1 MQQLQFYAVLIGITM
16 ILGTVLILFIVM
28 LSKVQQ
34 RKKTEYNRLNL
45 LAEVTAQEKDRA
57 RITYQLHE
65 DFGATLSAIRM
76 GISSFQL
83 QRPDDRLQQE
93 QFKSYIDDIIVK
105 IRTIA
110 LDFLPGTIQQK
121 WLAAALQEFIQAV
134 QEEQKEVKIIL
145 EVEEDLPEL
154 SEYKTINLYRIV
166 QEIIYNTLK
175 HAKASTLLITLRYND
190 KSILLTT
197 QDNGIGFNYKQE
209 LERQKGLGLNNMAN
223 RILLL
228 NGVVDVLSEPGKG
241 TLYLIQVPAWELNA
255 VQ

>member
-16 ILGTVLILFIVM
+16 ILGTVLILFIIM

-34 RKKTEYNRLNL
+34 RKKAEYNRLNL

-76 GISSFQL
+76 GLCSFEL
-83 QRPDDRLQQE
+83 PRADDRLQQE

-121 WLAAALQEFIQAV
+121 WLAAALREFV
-134 QEEQKEVKIIL
+134 QTFEKENNHIKIIL
-145 EVEEDLPEL
+145 EIEEDLPEL
-154 SEYKTINLYRIV
+154 SEYKTLNLYRIV
-166 QEIIYNTLK
+166 QEVVYNTIK
-175 HAKASTLLITLRYND
+175 HAKASTLLINVRHDD
-190 KSILLTT
+190 K
-197 QDNGIGFNYKQE
+197 
-209 LERQKGLGLNNMAN
+209 
-223 RILLL
+223 RILSVKQITDNPFLVTAKL
-228 NGVVDVLSEPGKG
+228 TVTKYFFKPFL
-241 TLYLIQVPAWELNA
+241 
-255 VQ
+255 

>member
-16 ILGTVLILFIVM
+16 ILGTVLILFIIM

-34 RKKTEYNRLNL
+34 RKKAEYNRLNL

-76 GISSFQL
+76 GLCSFQL
-83 QRPDDRLQQE
+83 PREDDRLQQE

-121 WLAAALQEFIQAV
+121 WLAAALREFVQTV
-134 QEEQKEVKIIL
+134 QEDKNNIKIIL
-145 EVEEDLPEL
+145 EVEENLPEL

-166 QEIIYNTLK
+166 QEIVYNTLK
-175 HAKASTLLITLRYND
+175 HAKASTLLITLRHKDQNV
-190 KSILLTT
+190 LLTT
-197 QDNGIGFNYKQE
+197 QDNGTGFNYKQE
-209 LERQKGLGLNNMAN
+209 LEHQKGLGLNNMAN

-228 NGVVDVLSEPGKG
+228 NGVIDVLSEPGKG
-241 TLYLIQVPAWELNA
+241 TLYLIQIPVWEMNA
-255 VQ
+255 VA

>member
-16 ILGTVLILFIVM
+16 VLGTVLILFVVM

-34 RKKTEYNRLNL
+34 RKKAEYNRLNL
-45 LAEVTAQEKDRA
+45 LAEITAQEKDRA

-76 GISSFQL
+76 GISMFQL
-83 QRPDDRLQQE
+83 QRTDDRMQQE
-93 QFKSYIDDIIVK
+93 QFKGFIDDIITK

-121 WLAAALQEFIQAV
+121 WLAAALREFVQAL
-134 QEEQKEVKIIL
+134 QKEQSSLEIIL
-145 EVEEDLPEL
+145 EVDDELPEL

-166 QEIIYNTLK
+166 QEIIYNTIK
-175 HAKASTLLITLRYND
+175 HAQASTLLIQLRHD
-190 KSILLTT
+190 GKRLLLTT
-197 QDNGIGFNYKQE
+197 QDNGVGFNYRSE
-209 LERQKGLGLNNMAN
+209 LERQKGLGLNNMSN

-228 NGVVDVLSEPGKG
+228 SGTVDVLSEPGKG
-241 TLYLIQVPAWELNA
+241 TFYMIQIPVSEKSF
-255 VQ
+255 QE

>member
-34 RKKTEYNRLNL
+34 RKKAEFNRLNL

-57 RITYQLHE
+57 RITFQLHE

-93 QFKSYIDDIIVK
+93 QYKDFIDDLIVK

-121 WLAAALQEFIQAV
+121 WLAAALREFVQAV
-134 QEEQKEVKIIL
+134 QKEQDSVDIIL
-145 EVEEDLPEL
+145 DVEDDLPEL

-166 QEIIYNTLK
+166 QEIVYNTLK
-175 HAKASTLLITLRYND
+175 HSQASTLLIALKYENKRV
-190 KSILLTT
+190 LLTT
-197 QDNGIGFNYKQE
+197 QDNGIGFNYRKEME
-209 LERQKGLGLNNMAN
+209 LQKGLGLHNMSN

-228 NGVVDVLSEPGKG
+228 NGTIDILSEVGKG
-241 TLYLIQVPAWELNA
+241 TLYMIQVPMLEHELLK
-255 VQ
+255 

>member
-16 ILGTVLILFIVM
+16 ILGTVLILFVVM

-34 RKKTEYNRLNL
+34 RKKAEFNRLNL

-83 QRPDDRLQQE
+83 QHPSDRLQQE
-93 QFKSYIDDIIVK
+93 QFKEFIDDIITK

-121 WLAAALQEFIQAV
+121 WFAAALREFIQAV
-134 QEEQKEVKIIL
+134 QKEQESLEIIL
-145 EVEEDLPEL
+145 DADDELPEL

-166 QEIIYNTLK
+166 QEIIYNTIKHAQASILLISLK
-175 HAKASTLLITLRYND
+175 HDGKRL
-190 KSILLTT
+190 LLTT
-197 QDNGIGFNYKQE
+197 QDNGVGYNYREE
-209 LERQKGLGLNNMAN
+209 LERQKGLGLHSMAN

-228 NGVVDVLSEPGKG
+228 NGTIDVLSEAGKG
-241 TLYLIQVPAWELNA
+241 TLYMIQVPLREND
-255 VQ
+255 VSE

>member
-16 ILGTVLILFIVM
+16 ILGTVLILFVVM

-34 RKKTEYNRLNL
+34 RKKAEFNRLNL

-57 RITYQLHE
+57 RITFQLHE

-83 QRPDDRLQQE
+83 QHPDDRLQQE
-93 QFKSYIDDIIVK
+93 QYKEFIDDLITK

-121 WLAAALQEFIQAV
+121 WLAAALREFLQAI
-134 QEEQKEVKIIL
+134 QKEQDAVDIIL
-145 EVEEDLPEL
+145 DVEDELPEL

-166 QEIIYNTLK
+166 QEIVYNTLK
-175 HAKASTLLITLRYND
+175 HAQASILLITLKYSDRRV
-190 KSILLTT
+190 LLTT
-197 QDNGIGFNYKQE
+197 QDNGIGFNYRQE
-209 LERQKGLGLNNMAN
+209 IERQKGLGLHNMSN

-228 NGVVDVLSEPGKG
+228 NGTIDVLSEPGKG
-241 TLYLIQVPAWELNA
+241 TLYMIQVPLLENELLK
-255 VQ
+255 

>member
-16 ILGTVLILFIVM
+16 ILGTVLILFVVM

-34 RKKTEYNRLNL
+34 RKKAEFNRLNL

-93 QFKSYIDDIIVK
+93 QFKEFIDDIITK

-121 WLAAALQEFIQAV
+121 WLAAALREFVQAV
-134 QEEQKEVKIIL
+134 RKEQPFLDIIL
-145 EVEEDLPEL
+145 EADDELPEL

-175 HAKASTLLITLRYND
+175 HAQASTLLISLRYD
-190 KSILLTT
+190 GKQVLLTT
-197 QDNGIGFNYKQE
+197 QDNGIGFNYRQE
-209 LERQKGLGLNNMAN
+209 LDRQKGLGLHSMAN

-228 NGVVDVLSEPGKG
+228 NGTVNVLSEAGKG
-241 TLYLIQVPAWELNA
+241 TLYMIQVPLLESNPIE
-255 VQ
+255 